1 MQSINSNPSS
11 NSSIL
16 QRLHILSRPIIE
28 SRQSYIDMLVIDDAS
43 LQRGEHETVQN
54 RQTNQQVELEGA
66 GIFEFIE

>member
-1 MQSINSNPSS
+1 MRNS
-11 NSSIL
+11 
-16 QRLHILSRPIIE
+16 IIE
-28 SRQSYIDMLVIDDAS
+28 SRQSSIHMLVLDDAS